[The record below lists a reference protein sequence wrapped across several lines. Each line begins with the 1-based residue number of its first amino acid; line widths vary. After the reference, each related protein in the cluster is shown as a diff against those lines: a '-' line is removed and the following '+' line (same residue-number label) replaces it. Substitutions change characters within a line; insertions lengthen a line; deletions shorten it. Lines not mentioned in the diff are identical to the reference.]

1 MYCTNKLSC
10 NIYIYIYPI
19 SRAFTCFECSQ
30 VLRTK
35 LSKKISITF
44 CTKNM
49 REHLTFLLNLSSR
62 LWFVWSHYLQVI
74 KQPDYSSTSSL
85 TSKFFLIPLLVLR
98 VSLSIGCRCVS
109 SISPLYSHRKMCFTV
124 GFKLLLCFLFLFL
137 LLRLKTHGKW
147 NVDPVTM
154 EMLRCRLIYKLVVS
168 SCLKATR
175 NWTKALWMTTW
186 SNSILFGVKTW
197 NSTSPS
203 PFLSPFLL
211 SCNKEH
217 FLSF

>member
-1 MYCTNKLSC
+1 MYYTNKLSC
-10 NIYIYIYPI
+10 NIYPI
-19 SRAFTCFECSQ
+19 SRTFTFFKCSQ

-85 TSKFFLIPLLVLR
+85 ASKFFLIPLLVLR
-98 VSLSIGCRCVS
+98 VSLSIDFRCVS

-124 GFKLLLCFLFLFL
+124 GFK
-137 LLRLKTHGKW
+137 
-147 NVDPVTM
+147 
-154 EMLRCRLIYKLVVS
+154 I
-168 SCLKATR
+168 
-175 NWTKALWMTTW
+175 
-186 SNSILFGVKTW
+186 
-197 NSTSPS
+197 
-203 PFLSPFLL
+203 LL
-211 SCNKEH
+211 SFFH
-217 FLSF
+217 FYYWVWKHMENEM